1 VVGGLGG
8 TEAAA
13 MIRRC
18 WDLLLVLLIV
28 VALFVVDRFD
38 YAFK

>member
-1 VVGGLGG
+1 V
-8 TEAAA
+8 
-13 MIRRC
+13 IRKH